1 MPLRVRLT
9 VYFTLVVVLPVL
21 VAALV
26 AGLLLFRELERR
38 SERDL
43 TLATQAVLEQVELV
57 RARADD
63 AAADLVAPDRPL
75 GDALGD
81 RDAAAAQAVLDGLV
95 QPAGRADVVVVGM
108 PDGEVLASRIRPP
121 ELVAGASPATVD
133 ELGQRAAEG
142 TVDPRMLGKVR
153 PVESLEGRP
162 LGFVLSG
169 RWVDDRLARDLQGQL
184 PVELALAVDGQVVGD
199 TAEERLEGRAERTV
213 EVSGWTVTASVSRA
227 HLDAARRLV
236 LLGLVGLV
244 LTSAAAAAALG
255 WLSAR
260 FVAQPL
266 QELASAARE
275 VSAGDLDRRIEVAG
289 EDEIATL
296 GGALNAVTAALRDR
310 LRDLEVSRDAL
321 QRSLDRIGQTLGSS
335 LDLRRTLE
343 SVVDASA
350 EALSAERAALYMLEE
365 ARSVLVV
372 EVGRGLRDEEL
383 TAEVPVGDGYVGWI
397 CQVGAGM
404 RMPADADVIDRSPAP
419 DEPESTTMVAAPLF
433 RPSDG
438 AVIGILALY
447 DRTDDHL
454 FTDRDH
460 RTLRSFAV
468 QASVAIDNV
477 HLHEAAQQASVTDEL
492 TGLWNH
498 RYFRQR
504 VQEEVERAHRFGH
517 ELGLALLD
525 IDRFKD
531 VNDRF
536 GHPAGDE
543 VLVEVSRRI
552 TAQLREVD
560 TVARYGGEEI
570 VLVLPETDLD
580 GARRSAE
587 RVREVVSA
595 TPIQADGHDLT
606 VTVSLGVAVLPLHA
620 EELEDLVRQADRAL
634 YAAKA
639 GGRDRVVVAT
649 PASPGRAVPS
659 N

>member
-1 MPLRVRLT
+1 MRLT
-9 VYFTLVVVLPVL
+9 LYFTLVVVLPVL

-26 AGLLLFRELERR
+26 AGLPLFREIERR

-43 TLATQAVLEQVELV
+43 ALATQAVLEQVELV
-57 RARADD
+57 RSRADD

-75 GDALGD
+75 GDALED
-81 RDAAAAQAVLDGLV
+81 RDAATAQAVLDGLV
-95 QPAGRADVVVVGM
+95 LPADRADVVVVGT
-108 PDGEVLASRIRPP
+108 PEGEVLASRVRPP
-121 ELVAGASPATVD
+121 ELASRGSPATVD
-133 ELGQRAAEG
+133 ELALRAAEG
-142 TVDPRMLGKVR
+142 TVDPRVLGTVR
-153 PVESLEGRP
+153 PVESLRGEP

-184 PVELALAVDGQVVGD
+184 PVELTLAVDGGVVGD
-199 TAEERLEGRAERTV
+199 TAEEALEGRAERTV

-227 HLDAARRLV
+227 HLGASRRLV
-236 LLGLVGLV
+236 LVGLGVLV
-244 LTSAAAAAALG
+244 LTSAIAAAALG

-260 FVAQPL
+260 LVVQPL

-275 VSAGDLDRRIEVAG
+275 VTAGDLDRRIEVAG

-350 EALSAERAALYMLEE
+350 EALSAERAALYMLDE
-365 ARSVLVV
+365 ARSVIVV
-372 EVGRGLRDEEL
+372 EVGQGLSDDEL
-383 TAEVPVGDGYVGWI
+383 TAEIPVGDGFVGWI
-397 CQVGAGM
+397 CQVGAGV
-404 RMPADADVIDRSPAP
+404 RLPADADVIDREPAP
-419 DEPESTTMVAAPLF
+419 GEPHATAMVAAPLF
-433 RPSDG
+433 RPGAG
-438 AVIGILALY
+438 AVIGILALF
-447 DRTDDHL
+447 DRTDDRV

-504 VQEEVERAHRFGH
+504 VQEEVERANRFGH

-525 IDRFKD
+525 IDHFKD

-536 GHPAGDE
+536 GHPAGDD

-587 RVREVVSA
+587 RVREVVSGS
-595 TPIQADGHDLT
+595 PIHADGHDLT
-606 VTVSLGVAVLPLHA
+606 VTVSLGVAVFPRHA
-620 EELEDLVRQADRAL
+620 RSLEDLVRQADRAL
-634 YAAKA
+634 YAAKE

-649 PASPGRAVPS
+649 PAAPGTTVPS
-659 N
+659 S